1 MWLCQTKNF
10 MAKEAV
16 NRVKIELELGQKYL
30 STIHHTEDYY
40 TEYIINS
47 TNNIKSS
54 KSIKID
60 KRSK

>member
-1 MWLCQTKNF
+1 